1 MSLFGRDRS
10 GPERVTV
17 QEAAARTGHARAA
30 GSTAA
35 SADGGTCVLLDVR
48 EPHEWQAGHA
58 PGAVHLPLAML
69 TADAELPAA
78 ARARPV
84 VVICRSGVRSR
95 QAAELLRARGVE
107 AVDVIGGIQEWADAG
122 LPVVT
127 GLPVAPELP
136 VEDGPPG
143 GDSQGVGVHSPGG
156 DSPGG
161 NGTSL

>member
-10 GPERVTV
+10 GPERVTA

-35 SADGGTCVLLDVR
+35 SAACGTCVLLDVR

-58 PGAVHLPLAML
+58 PDAVHLPLAML
-69 TADAELPAA
+69 TADAALPTE

-84 VVICRSGVRSR
+84 VVICRSGNRSR
-95 QAAELLRARGVE
+95 QAVELLRARGIE
-107 AVDVIGGIQEWADAG
+107 AVDVIGGMREWAEAG
-122 LPVVT
+122 FPVVSS
-127 GLPVAPELP
+127 LP

-143 GDSQGVGVHSPGG
+143 GDSQDIGSPPGG
-156 DSPGG
+156 DPRGG